1 MKRHNLIAL
10 SFRCMLL
17 ALLIATDSAAQRP
30 PGFVP
35 LSQLKKAENEIDS
48 LALVTQSQQTKITE
62 LNKKIES
69 KDLTIAGLDT
79 LVAKQKAEI
88 QELTKE
94 LGEYR
99 GHNLKLD
106 QSNRILIIF
115 NSIVGFLLL
124 VTLVWFVRNLGRK
137 KSKNTV
143 SSTPQGGNNL
153 AAGTSGIRNVESK
166 LEQLERLSK
175 LREKGI
181 LTEEEFNTQKQQ
193 VLG

>member
-1 MKRHNLIAL
+1 MMLTIFMTASVIAQQRH
-10 SFRCMLL
+10 
-17 ALLIATDSAAQRP
+17 
-30 PGFVP
+30 PGYVP

-48 LALVTQSQQTKITE
+48 LAMVTLSQQTQINS

-69 KDLTIAGLDT
+69 RDATIAGLDSI
-79 LVAKQKAEI
+79 VAIQKAEI
-88 QELTKE
+88 SELNRE
-94 LGEYR
+94 LENYR

-137 KSKNTV
+137 KSKNNPTTSLLPGNNAV
-143 SSTPQGGNNL
+143 SSS
-153 AAGTSGIRNVESK
+153 SGIRNIESK

-181 LTEEEFNTQKQQ
+181 LTEEEFNFQKQQ

>member
-1 MKRHNLIAL
+1 MLTV
-10 SFRCMLL
+10 LL
-17 ALLIATDSAAQRP
+17 AGSSIAQRP
-30 PGFVP
+30 QGFVSI
-35 LSQLKKAENEIDS
+35 SQLKKAQSEIDS
-48 LALVTQSQQTKITE
+48 LALVILSQQTQITA

-69 KDLTIAGLDT
+69 RDATIAGLDT
-79 LVAKQKAEI
+79 LVNKQKAEI
-88 QELTKE
+88 AELTKE
-94 LGEYR
+94 LETYR

-124 VTLVWFVRNLGRK
+124 VTLVWFVRNLGKK
-137 KSKNTV
+137 KSKNN
-143 SSTPQGGNNL
+143 SSGVAQGVNN
-153 AAGTSGIRNVESK
+153 AASPSGIRNVESK

-181 LTEEEFNTQKQQ
+181 LTEEEFNFQKQQ